1 MTKQMKKKYKV
12 IIIGAGPAGISTALN
27 LYKLGIKDILVIE
40 KYKFPRYKCCA
51 GYITSKTKK
60 KYSELG
66 LDLDKCH
73 YSLIEDFNIFYNLK
87 KKQNIQN
94 KFLYTNK
101 DIERVELD
109 NAFYELAKKEG
120 IEIIENTEIIADEQ
134 NKKTIKVTG
143 NKIIKYDYLVFA
155 DGTSGYGSNYQSI
168 KKNNIALQLVL
179 PSKKDNEIQIHFG
192 ITKNGYGWVSTYN
205 GITNVG
211 LTDIYKKG
219 VNYKDIFQN
228 FLEDLGINSDIEN
241 LKGAF
246 TPFGVRKS
254 IIEDSIYYVGDA
266 VGACDPLTLSGVRYA
281 LSSGEFCARAIAS
294 NNPKIY
300 IKYIN
305 NLKLRFSFMKLL
317 SKIFYLK
324 IILFC
329 IFNIGCTCF
338 SKLISFIFN
347 HFFVNK
353 K

>member
-1 MTKQMKKKYKV
+1 MKKKYKV
-12 IIIGAGPAGISTALN
+12 VIVGAGPAGISTAFNLLN
-27 LYKLGIKDILVIE
+27 LGVKDVLVIE

-66 LDLDKCH
+66 LDLDNCH
-73 YSLIEDFNIFYNLK
+73 YSLIKDFNIFYNLK
-87 KKQNIQN
+87 KKQNIEN

-109 NAFYELAKKEG
+109 NAFYELAKQKG
-120 IEIIENTEIIADEQ
+120 IEIIDGSSVIDDDKL
-134 NKKTIKVTG
+134 KKTIRVSSKRT
-143 NKIIKYDYLVFA
+143 IKYDYLVFA
-155 DGTSGYGSNYQSI
+155 DGTSGYGSKYQNV
-168 KKNNIALQLVL
+168 KKSNIALQMTF
-179 PSKKDNEIQIHFG
+179 PSKYADEIQIHFG
-192 ITKNGYGWVSTYN
+192 ITKNGYGWVSSYD
-205 GITNVG
+205 GVTNVG
-211 LTDIYKKG
+211 LTDVYKKD
-219 VNYKDIFQN
+219 VNYKNVFSK
-228 FLEDLGINSDIEN
+228 FLKDLGIDADTKN

-246 TPFGVRKS
+246 TPIGIRTPV
-254 IIEDSIYYVGDA
+254 IGDSIYYVGDA

-281 LSSGEFCARAIAS
+281 LSSGEFCAKAIAEQ
-294 NNPKIY
+294 NAKVY

-305 NLKLRFSFMKLL
+305 SLKLRFSFMKFL

-324 IILFC
+324 FMLFC

-338 SKLISFIFN
+338 SKVISYVFN